1 MWYPL
6 SGKHLCFCKNEKKMN
21 YNDAKMACI
30 KNESNLL
37 MLEEDQWFYLINY
50 LSDKANLTLTGWVS
64 ESQKKF

>member
-1 MWYPL
+1 
-6 SGKHLCFCKNEKKMN
+6 MN

-64 ESQKKF
+64 ESQKNFKNI